1 MMGEQAT
8 REGLRAWRAL
18 GVPVDAERATCQR
31 EQVVDAI
38 ARAMRSGR
46 EQRQWRQRRKAI
58 VTGLALAA
66 AAVLGVGGW
75 LVTAPARGRGPAA
88 VAPDAAA
95 VSVVLREVQGTVVA
109 DRAGRSEVVSAE
121 GALELNA
128 GDAVSTLS
136 EARAR
141 LLLPG
146 SGQISVGST
155 TDLRIQESR
164 STAQRLDIGI
174 GHIEVSLPKQT
185 PARSLVVN
193 TPNVEVAVVGTV
205 FAVDVCRPAGDQIP
219 ITEVRVTRGVVRV
232 LAKGHRPALVSQGES
247 WSSSGSLVG
256 PAPCIRPTAESAS
269 AGAASAEPEAQ
280 PAETRGPE
288 RVRAGSSRDSSKGE
302 LAAQNRLYQEA
313 LDARNSRDDGRAVA
327 LLGELLTK
335 YPDSP
340 LRQEAQVERLR
351 ALKRLGELG
360 EAARSARRYLA
371 EHARGFARD
380 EALELIW
387 GPDPAKTSGAEP

>member
-1 MMGEQAT
+1 
-8 REGLRAWRAL
+8 
-18 GVPVDAERATCQR
+18 
-31 EQVVDAI
+31 
-38 ARAMRSGR
+38 
-46 EQRQWRQRRKAI
+46 
-58 VTGLALAA
+58 
-66 AAVLGVGGW
+66 
-75 LVTAPARGRGPAA
+75 
-88 VAPDAAA
+88 
-95 VSVVLREVQGTVVA
+95 VVA
-109 DRAGRSEVVSAE
+109 AE

-146 SGQISVGST
+146 SGQIAVGSA

-164 STAQRLDIGI
+164 PTAQRLDIGI

-185 PARSLVVN
+185 PTRSLVVN
-193 TPNVEVAVVGTV
+193 TPDVEVAVVGTV
-205 FAVDVCRPAGDQIP
+205 FTVDVCRPAGDKLLM
-219 ITEVRVTRGVVRV
+219 TEVRVTRGVVRV
-232 LAKGHRPALVSQGES
+232 LARGHGPMLVSQGES
-247 WSSSGSLVG
+247 WSSSGSPVG
-256 PAPCIRPTAESAS
+256 PAPCARPTAEPAEVAS
-269 AGAASAEPEAQ
+269 VEPEAQ
-280 PAETRGPE
+280 PAEPRGPD
-288 RVRAGSSRDSSKGE
+288 RARAGSSRDSSKGE

-313 LDARNSRDDGRAVA
+313 LDARNSRDDARAVV

-335 YPDSP
+335 YPESP

-371 EHARGFARD
+371 EHSRGFARD

-387 GPDPAKTSGAEP
+387 GPEPASTSSSER